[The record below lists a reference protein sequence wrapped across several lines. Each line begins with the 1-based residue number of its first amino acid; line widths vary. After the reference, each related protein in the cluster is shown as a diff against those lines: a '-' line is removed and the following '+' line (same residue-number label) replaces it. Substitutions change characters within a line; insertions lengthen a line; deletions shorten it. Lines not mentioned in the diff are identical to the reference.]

1 MATIVGFVHLSLS
14 VPQAMSLKDKR
25 RIVKSFKDRIRHKH
39 NVSIAEVDGLASH
52 RAAGLALVMVS
63 NDRRYVES
71 VLQKIIN
78 AAELHRDM
86 ILMDHQIEWL

>member
-39 NVSIAEVDGLASH
+39 NVSSAELDGLASH
-52 RAAGLALVMVS
+52 RAAGLSLVLVS

-71 VLQKIIN
+71 VLQKSIN
-78 AAELHRDM
+78 AAE
-86 ILMDHQIEWL
+86 